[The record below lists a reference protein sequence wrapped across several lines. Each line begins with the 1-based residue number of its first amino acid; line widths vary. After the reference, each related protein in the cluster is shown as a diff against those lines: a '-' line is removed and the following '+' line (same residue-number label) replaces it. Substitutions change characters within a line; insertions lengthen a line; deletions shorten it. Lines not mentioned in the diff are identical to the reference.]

1 MAIVLALVIV
11 GWLLA
16 FAVGAQAGFD
26 NQPEV
31 AKSVSSGSSVSSET
45 TAAYRNPASA
55 A

>member
-16 FAVGAQAGFD
+16 FTVGAQAGFD
-26 NQPEV
+26 NQLDA
-31 AKSVSSGSSVSSET
+31 AKSVSPVGSEA
-45 TAAYRNPASA
+45 TATYRNPASA

>member
-26 NQPEV
+26 NQPE
-31 AKSVSSGSSVSSET
+31 AARSTPSVSAESATS
-45 TAAYRNPASA
+45 YRNRASA

>member
-26 NQPEV
+26 NQSEV
-31 AKSVSSGSSVSSET
+31 AKSVSSVSSES
-45 TAAYRNPASA
+45 TATYRNPASA